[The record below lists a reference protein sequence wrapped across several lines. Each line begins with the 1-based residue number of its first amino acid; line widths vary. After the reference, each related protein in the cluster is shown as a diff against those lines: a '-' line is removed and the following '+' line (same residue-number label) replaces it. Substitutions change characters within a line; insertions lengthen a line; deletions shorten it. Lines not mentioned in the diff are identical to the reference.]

1 MEIRSDFGRREVVAT
16 RDLQWSASPMP
27 GVERRMLDRVG
38 AELAR
43 ATSLVRY
50 EPDSRFSAHTHD
62 LGEEFLV
69 LAGVFS
75 DEHGDYPA
83 GTYVRNPPGS
93 SHAPYT
99 VEGCT
104 IFVKL
109 RQFDPEDQAT
119 VRIDTRHAPFVTGAA
134 PGLSVR
140 PLHEFRGE
148 NVALVR
154 WAPGTEFHRHT
165 HLGGE
170 EILVLEG
177 TFSDEHG
184 DYPEGTWIRSPH
196 GNMHRHFPRHGC
208 LLSVKVGHLA
218 PEAVRSPPDRTPD
231 RSPARLPDTERC
243 RRR

>member
-1 MEIRSDFGRREVVAT
+1 MEIRSRFQERVVVHIP
-16 RDLQWSASPMP
+16 DLPWLPSPLP
-27 GVERRMLDRVG
+27 GVDRRMLDRVG
-38 AELAR
+38 GEVAR
-43 ATSLVRY
+43 ATSIVRY
-50 EPDSRFSAHTHD
+50 RPGSSFSEHTHE

-69 LAGVFS
+69 LDGVFS

-99 VEGCT
+99 EEGCT

-109 RQFDPEDQAT
+109 RQFDVEDQT
-119 VRIDTRHAPFVTGAA
+119 PVRIDTRSAPFVPGAV

-154 WAPGTEFHRHT
+154 WQAGTEFHEHM
-165 HLGGE
+165 HMGGE

-177 TFSDEHG
+177 VFSDERG
-184 DYPEGTWIRSPH
+184 DYPANTWMRSPH
-196 GNMHRHFPRHGC
+196 ASRHKPFSKAGC
-208 LLSVKVGHLA
+208 LIYVKVGHLV
-218 PEAVRSPPDRTPD
+218 PERV
-231 RSPARLPDTERC
+231 PATGLD
-243 RRR
+243 

>member
-1 MEIRSDFGRREVVAT
+1 
-16 RDLQWSASPMP
+16 
-27 GVERRMLDRVG
+27 MLDRVG
-38 AELAR
+38 GEVAR
-43 ATSLVRY
+43 ATSIVRY
-50 EPDSRFSAHTHD
+50 EPASKFSEHEHA

-69 LAGVFS
+69 LEGVFS

-93 SHAPYT
+93 HHEPCT

-109 RQFDPEDQAT
+109 RQFELEDTAR
-119 VRIDTRHAPFVTGAA
+119 VRIDTVDAPFVPGAVTG
-134 PGLSVR
+134 LRVR

-154 WAPGTEFHRHT
+154 WAPGTEFHEHM
-165 HLGGE
+165 HMGGE

-177 TFSDEHG
+177 VFSDEFG

-196 GNMHRHFPRHGC
+196 ASRHTPFSREGC
-208 LLSVKVGHLA
+208 LIYVKTGHLRPM
-218 PEAVRSPPDRTPD
+218 PEPR
-231 RSPARLPDTERC
+231 ARREPTR
-243 RRR
+243 